1 MTEHKHNNKT
11 TLIVVLIA
19 AVAVGLLA
27 YYKTA
32 RLHMVNRSEYK
43 KMFEAL
49 EEKGETKGSSSDQLS
64 SLEKWAEKNK
74 LSWNTDSKGNLIIQ
88 RAATSS
94 KSDQPATVIVT
105 EYNRNT
111 LADDASS
118 LATAKYIAEHGKGTP
133 LTVIFLNNED
143 NLHKGAAGLSGSL
156 IPDNSNVFFLDSNKS
171 SYLSMNSFAGKMSDF
186 AVKKEMT
193 ARTCDSGVKITISGC
208 TTNDPRSSMGS
219 QPDPIDTFENLL
231 TYLKGKSV
239 PFQISDLKVV
249 SHGNMYPESLTATV
263 MVNSYTMPDLTKYL
277 DNKGESFRKKYH
289 KDYPD
294 IAYTY
299 ETIEKEE
306 QLPSQ
311 VYSDETT
318 GSMINLLYTIENGVY
333 RFDKTEATDVHKEND
348 PYAYNCFTDLKE
360 NGDTIDLTVSTSA
373 LNKIYM
379 DQVEDENSTAAK
391 LANASVSTV
400 SETDA
405 FTGINP
411 QLPLQF
417 SNFYTKVNNVTGK
430 DMGLQ
435 EKDDTYVTA
444 CSYLSAA
451 NDRASILH
459 VSVAQNGKSYIANAL
474 MNFIAQSVKVK

>member
-1 MTEHKHNNKT
+1 
-11 TLIVVLIA
+11 
-19 AVAVGLLA
+19 
-27 YYKTA
+27 
-32 RLHMVNRSEYK
+32 
-43 KMFEAL
+43 
-49 EEKGETKGSSSDQLS
+49 
-64 SLEKWAEKNK
+64 
-74 LSWNTDSKGNLIIQ
+74 
-88 RAATSS
+88 
-94 KSDQPATVIVT
+94 
-105 EYNRNT
+105 
-111 LADDASS
+111 
-118 LATAKYIAEHGKGTP
+118 
-133 LTVIFLNNED
+133 
-143 NLHKGAAGLSGSL
+143 
-156 IPDNSNVFFLDSNKS
+156 
-171 SYLSMNSFAGKMSDF
+171 
-186 AVKKEMT
+186 
-193 ARTCDSGVKITISGC
+193 
-208 TTNDPRSSMGS
+208 
-219 QPDPIDTFENLL
+219 
-231 TYLKGKSV
+231 
-239 PFQISDLKVV
+239 
-249 SHGNMYPESLTATV
+249 MYPESLTATV

-299 ETIEKEE
+299 ETIEKED